1 MYYIEK
7 YGGSYTA
14 FDRDEIR
21 EFMVGVRIRESLGEF
36 VLDYVPIK
44 VEVAPDGLTFDVL
57 DTTNELYVLIGNK
70 LMIKHDDELIDLLI
84 DYSKDVMETFE
95 KDRDKVAQ
103 FMVDHLNEDEKN
115 KILLHVIKYGLADVE

>member
-1 MYYIEK
+1 MY
-7 YGGSYTA
+7 GCSYTE

-21 EFMVGVRIRESLGEF
+21 EFMEGVRLRGNRCEF

-44 VEVAPDGLTFDVL
+44 IEVDTDGLTFDVL
-57 DTTNELYVLIGNK
+57 DTTNELHVLIGNK

>member
-21 EFMVGVRIRESLGEF
+21 EFMEGVRIRESLGEF

-57 DTTNELYVLIGNK
+57 DTTNELHVLIGNK